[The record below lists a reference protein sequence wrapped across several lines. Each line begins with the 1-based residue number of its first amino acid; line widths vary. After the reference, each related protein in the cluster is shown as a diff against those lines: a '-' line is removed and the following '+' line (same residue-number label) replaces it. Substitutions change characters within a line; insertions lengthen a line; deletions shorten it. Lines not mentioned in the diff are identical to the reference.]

1 MSFHTDR
8 KTGDMHMHF
17 AVSRIARAQN
27 GRFFAIDPGL
37 YKNKLKHL
45 SRDCERDYGLRE
57 LSNERPTGDL
67 ARASDRKEF
76 EESRRLGT
84 DIRAIR
90 AGILGIAS
98 SNARLFIDRE
108 PKGGYGGYIAEILLV
123 PRGVKPSAKLVQPE
137 PDRPEAP
144 AESNDSNTDD
154 WDSPHRGDAARALT
168 ARR

>member
-1 MSFHTDR
+1 MAEDDDDDGEQIG
-8 KTGDMHMHF
+8 KTTHVAWALQRRRQRRTVYTIPLRVGTG
-17 AVSRIARAQN
+17 RIDAD
-27 GRFFAIDPGL
+27 G
-37 YKNKLKHL
+37 
-45 SRDCERDYGLRE
+45 
-57 LSNERPTGDL
+57 
-67 ARASDRKEF
+67 
-76 EESRRLGT
+76 
-84 DIRAIR
+84 
-90 AGILGIAS
+90 
-98 SNARLFIDRE
+98 NARLFIDRE